1 LIPIDRPG
9 EPEEIARAVVF
20 LAANDAGAIIG
31 SKLSINGGQYM
42 VWCDALL
49 GVAYRTHIATKAG
62 PNRTTRP
69 DLTELSNFAT
79 SLTRLLLL
87 GGRHFCDQTLERL
100 KRLLGE
106 ISVEFGNLF

>member
-9 EPEEIARAVVF
+9 EPEEIARGG
-20 LAANDAGAIIG
+20 LPRGQRRRAIIG

-49 GVAYRTHIATKAG
+49 GIAYRTHIATKAG